1 MTFLIRLP
9 ARLSTFKANNFAMMR
24 MTMMVR
30 MMMRMK
36 RMVMVLLTISTFNSV
51 NLSRPVIV
59 LILQVDI
66 FIKKINISQFA
77 QFKIFAFLL
86 LMKRDHKRT

>member
-9 ARLSTFKANNFAMMR
+9 ARFSTFKANNLTLMK
-24 MTMMVR
+24 R
-30 MMMRMK
+30 MMLRMK

-51 NLSRPVIV
+51 NLSSPVIV

-66 FIKKINISQFA
+66 FIKEINI
-77 QFKIFAFLL
+77 
-86 LMKRDHKRT
+86 

>member
-9 ARLSTFKANNFAMMR
+9 ARLSTYKANNLTLMK
-24 MTMMVR
+24 R
-30 MMMRMK
+30 MMLRMK

-51 NLSRPVIV
+51 NLSSPVIV

-66 FIKKINISQFA
+66 FIKEINI
-77 QFKIFAFLL
+77 
-86 LMKRDHKRT
+86 

>member
-1 MTFLIRLP
+1 MP
-9 ARLSTFKANNFAMMR
+9 ARLSTFKANNLTEMR
-24 MTMMVR
+24 R
-30 MMMRMK
+30 MIVKRMIRIK

>member
-1 MTFLIRLP
+1 
-9 ARLSTFKANNFAMMR
+9 MMR
-24 MTMMVR
+24 IMMMGMKR

-51 NLSRPVIV
+51 NLSSPVIV

-66 FIKKINISQFA
+66 FIKEINI
-77 QFKIFAFLL
+77 
-86 LMKRDHKRT
+86 

>member
-9 ARLSTFKANNFAMMR
+9 ARLSTFKANNLVMMR
-24 MTMMVR
+24 RRRMRWKRMV
-30 MMMRMK
+30 K